1 MCVCA
6 RVCVYAWM
14 AVQAFQVNDQ
24 CSEVF
29 FFEPEVFNKFFGG

>member
-1 MCVCA
+1 MRAGVCVC
-6 RVCVYAWM
+6 M
-14 AVQAFQVNDQ
+14 AVRAFQVNDQ